1 MIGRIPFSIQPSQA
15 GAVLKRLRHST
26 VAWSWVA
33 NGLRLA
39 IGVFLLP
46 LVLHKLSTEELGMY
60 YVLLSLV
67 ALAPVI
73 DFGFSPTIVRFVS
86 YAMGGAETIQPQGFA
101 RATTASPNRQL
112 LSQLFFT
119 TRSLYRYMAVVV
131 LVLVG
136 AWGTYMVELRVH
148 ETPFPTVTRV
158 AWAITLV
165 ATVFD
170 IYSNWAVIFLRGMNE
185 VLVSVQISV
194 LASVVKFVVA
204 AALLLGGGGLMSL
217 PLGSLVGSLLQQS
230 LARWQCCKRLG
241 SHALPEAVHIW
252 QNLRILWPNSWRLG
266 LMTLSTCLTSQAN
279 TAICLKVLGLAE
291 NAQYGL
297 SGQLVGIIS
306 GMAAVWTTVK
316 WQLIGQYRA
325 QHDYATMRRVLWP
338 RFWLQ
343 HLTFLALAGGL
354 ILCGPPLL
362 RWFGSGKQML
372 PLSWLVL
379 LALYSFVELHLSFWA
394 ALISTENRIPFLWP
408 GLATSLLGLSL
419 SLALIHFTS
428 LGIGAL
434 VLAPLLAGSLFNY
447 WYWPLVGAR
456 CLDKS
461 FFRFLCGSPR
471 HVPPQPAT
479 TA

>member
-1 MIGRIPFSIQPSQA
+1 MPFRFPSWA
-15 GAVLKRLRHST
+15 EPASPKAMLKRLRNST
-26 VAWSWVA
+26 VAWSWLS

-39 IGVFLLP
+39 LGVLLLP
-46 LVLHKLSTEELGMY
+46 LVLRKLSTEELGMY

-86 YAMGGAETIQPQGFA
+86 YAMGGAEALQAHGFA
-101 RATTASPNRQL
+101 KATSAAPNSRL
-112 LSQLFFT
+112 LWQLFFT
-119 TRSLYRYMAVVV
+119 TRTLYRYFAVAV

-148 ETPFPTVTRV
+148 ETPFPNITWA
-158 AWAITLV
+158 AWVIMLA

-194 LASVVKFVVA
+194 VASAVKFAVA
-204 AALLLGGGGLMSL
+204 AGLLLGGAGLMSL
-217 PLGSLVGSLLQQS
+217 PLGSLLGSVLQQS
-230 LARWQCCKRLG
+230 LARWQCRKRLG
-241 SHALPEAVHIW
+241 SHPMPEKAHIW

-266 LMTLSTCLTSQAN
+266 LMTLNACLVSQAN

-291 NAQYGL
+291 NARYGL
-297 SGQLVGIIS
+297 SAQLLGVIS

-325 QHDYATMRRVLWP
+325 QHDQASMQRVLWP

-343 HLTFLALAGGL
+343 HLTFLVLAGGL
-354 ILCGPPLL
+354 FLCGPPLL
-362 RWFGSGKQML
+362 KSFGSGKQML
-372 PLSWLVL
+372 PVGWLGVL
-379 LALYSFVELHLSFWA
+379 TLYFFVELHLNFWA
-394 ALISTENRIPFLWP
+394 VLISTENRIPFLWP
-408 GLATSLLGLSL
+408 GLITSVCSLGLAL
-419 SLALIHFTS
+419 VLIHYTA

-434 VLAPLLAGSLFNY
+434 VLSPLVAGSLFNY

-456 CLDKS
+456 ALHKS
-461 FFRFLCGSPR
+461 FVGFLCGGAPP
-471 HVPPQPAT
+471 VPSEKVAK
-479 TA
+479 A